1 MLNINITHRMEVSN
15 PDSQPTEN
23 APADTINKEQ
33 IAAAPLAL
41 PDNEEEKSEKS
52 LELKEEETGNI
63 EVKPTVQ
70 ESQGGADPV

>member
-1 MLNINITHRMEVSN
+1 LLNINITHRMEVSN
-15 PDSQPTEN
+15 PDSQPTEH

-52 LELKEEETGNI
+52 LGLKEEETGKS

-70 ESQGGADPV
+70 ESQGGTDPV

>member
-1 MLNINITHRMEVSN
+1 MEVSN

-23 APADTINKEQ
+23 APADTITKEQ

-41 PDNEEEKSEKS
+41 PNNEEEKSEQS
-52 LELKEEETGNI
+52 LELKEEETGKS

>member
-1 MLNINITHRMEVSN
+1 MEVSN

-41 PDNEEEKSEKS
+41 PNNEEEKSEKS
-52 LELKEEETGNI
+52 LELKEEETDNI

>member
-1 MLNINITHRMEVSN
+1 LLNIYITHSMEVSN

>member
-1 MLNINITHRMEVSN
+1 MEVSN

-23 APADTINKEQ
+23 APADTITKEQ

-41 PDNEEEKSEKS
+41 PNNEEEKSEKS
-52 LELKEEETGNI
+52 LELKEEETGNS

-70 ESQGGADPV
+70 ESQGVQDLNNE

>member
-1 MLNINITHRMEVSN
+1 MEVSN

-23 APADTINKEQ
+23 APADTITKEQ

-41 PDNEEEKSEKS
+41 PNHEEEKSEQS
-52 LELKEEETGNI
+52 LELKGEETGKS

-70 ESQGGADPV
+70 ERQGGADPV